1 MECVVHGVAKSQTRL
16 NDFHF
21 QFQGRARRYSK
32 YLVMYFEHQISMSV
46 RNMEF
51 V

>member
-1 MECVVHGVAKSQTRL
+1 MECVVHGVAKSRTRL
-16 NDFHF
+16 NDF